1 VTYAAKSQLSD
12 LGSDGDLYDEFL
24 GALAALGG
32 SAGNGRLRDV
42 LEWDDASYDAVK
54 TELLNRGLIVPGRG
68 QGGSV
73 ALTDGDGA
81 RVPMA
86 PNGDR
91 PARRSRAARG
101 SGSASASSFETAFR
115 AIDDCL
121 RKEAGCGTELDYTE
135 QTSWLLFLK
144 YLDGLEDDRAA
155 MALLEGRSPSPILDE
170 PYRWNSWA
178 APKDAGGQLDHNAAL
193 TGDDLR
199 DFVNQR
205 LFPYLERFKQRA
217 SGPNTI
223 EYKIGEIFGE
233 IRNKISSGY
242 NLREIIDL
250 IDGLRFRSQAEK
262 HELSMLYEEKIKR
275 MGNAGRNGGEYYT
288 PRPLIRAIVQ
298 VVNPQIGETVY
309 DPAVGSAGFLC
320 EAFEYMRRGGAGG
333 RELSTAD
340 LDTLQNRTFTGKEK
354 KSLAY
359 VIAIMNMILHGIEAP
374 KIIHANTLS
383 ENLSDVQEKDRFDV
397 ILANPPFGGSERREV
412 QQNFPIRSGETAFLF
427 LQHFIRLLR
436 AGGRAG
442 VVIKNTFLSNTDNAS
457 IALRQKLL
465 EECNLHTVLDCPG
478 GTFQGA
484 GVKTVVLFFEK
495 GRPTRK
501 VWFYQLDPGRN
512 LGKTN
517 PLNDDDLA
525 EFVQLQKTNAL
536 SPKSWSVDAKDID
549 PATFDLSVKNPHG
562 GETVT
567 QRSPK
572 EIMDEIAALD
582 AESAE
587 VLENI
592 KALLK

>member
-1 VTYAAKSQLSD
+1 LISSTD
-12 LGSDGDLYDEFL
+12 ERHDEFI
-24 GALAALGG
+24 GALEALGG
-32 SAGNGRLRDV
+32 SAGNGRLRET
-42 LEWDDASYDAVK
+42 LEWDEASYEAVMAD
-54 TELLNRGLIVPGRG
+54 LLSRRLIMAGRG
-68 QGGSV
+68 QADSV
-73 ALTDGDGA
+73 ALAED
-81 RVPMA
+81 PA
-86 PNGDR
+86 PTKILKTSKS
-91 PARRSRAARG
+91 PTF
-101 SGSASASSFETAFR
+101 SSFDQAFR
-115 AIDDCL
+115 SIDDCL

-144 YLDGLEDDRAA
+144 YLDGLEDDKATVAA
-155 MALLEGRSPSPILDE
+155 MEGRTRTPILEG

-178 APKDAGGQLDHNAAL
+178 APKNQNGQLDHNSAI

-199 DFVNQR
+199 DFVNQQ
-205 LFPYLERFKQRA
+205 LFPYLESFKQSA

-233 IRNKISSGY
+233 LRNKISSGY
-242 NLREIIDL
+242 NLREIIDV

-298 VVNPQIGETVY
+298 VVNPQIGETIC

-320 EAFEYMRRGGAGG
+320 EAFDFMRSRGD
-333 RELSTAD
+333 LSTAD
-340 LDTLQNRTFTGKEK
+340 LETLQTCTFTGKEK

-374 KIIHANTLS
+374 KIIHTNTLA
-383 ENLSDVQEKDRFDV
+383 ENLADVQETDRFHIIV
-397 ILANPPFGGSERREV
+397 ANPPFGGKERKEV
-412 QQNFPIRSGETAFLF
+412 QQNFPIRTGETAFLF
-427 LQHFIRLLR
+427 LQHFIKILK

-442 VVIKNTFLSNTDNAS
+442 IVIKNTFLSNTDNAS
-457 IALRQKLL
+457 VALREKLL

-495 GRPTRK
+495 GTETRK

-512 LGKTN
+512 MGKTN
-517 PLNDDDLA
+517 PLNDADLA
-525 EFVQLQKTNAL
+525 EFIALQKTKAD
-536 SPKSWSVDAKDID
+536 SPKSWSVDVAAID
-549 PATFDLSVKNPHG
+549 PQTFDLSVKNPNG
-562 GETVT
+562 GEEIAH
-567 QRSPK
+567 RSPQ

-587 VLENI
+587 VL
-592 KALLK
+592 KAIRKLL

>member
-1 VTYAAKSQLSD
+1 LNPSAQLP
-12 LGSDGDLYDEFL
+12 GIETGQADERKDDFM

-32 SAGNGRLRDV
+32 SAGNGRLRSI
-42 LEWDDASYDAVK
+42 LEWDEDTYEAVRS
-54 TELLNRGLIVPGRG
+54 ELVSTGLVIPGRG
-68 QGGSV
+68 RGGSV
-73 ALTDGDGA
+73 ALNDGSTADQA
-81 RVPMA
+81 A
-86 PNGDR
+86 PSSK
-91 PARRSRAARG
+91 PASRRSRTCKEPTT
-101 SGSASASSFETAFR
+101 ASSFDQAFR

-155 MALLEGRSPSPILDE
+155 MALLEGRSYTPILE
-170 PYRWNSWA
+170 ESYRWNSWA
-178 APKDAGGQLDHNAAL
+178 APKNADGQLDHNAAL

-205 LFPYLERFKQRA
+205 LFPYLEQFKQRA

-242 NLREIIDL
+242 NLREIINV
-250 IDGLRFRSQAEK
+250 IDDLRFRSQAEK

-298 VVNPQIGETVY
+298 VINPQIGETVY

-320 EAFEYMRRGGAGG
+320 EAFEYMRQGGASG
-333 RELSTAD
+333 RELSTED
-340 LDTLQNRTFTGKEK
+340 LDKLQTRTFTGKEK

-374 KIIHANTLS
+374 KIIHANTLT
-383 ENLSDVQEKDRFDV
+383 ENLSDVQERDRFDV
-397 ILANPPFGGSERREV
+397 ILANPPFGGSERKEV

-427 LQHFIRLLR
+427 LQHFIRMLR

-442 VVIKNTFLSNTDNAS
+442 VVIKNTFLSNSDNAS
-457 IALRQKLL
+457 VALRQKLL

-495 GRPTRK
+495 GAPTRK
-501 VWFYQLDPGRN
+501 V
-512 LGKTN
+512 
-517 PLNDDDLA
+517 
-525 EFVQLQKTNAL
+525 
-536 SPKSWSVDAKDID
+536 
-549 PATFDLSVKNPHG
+549 
-562 GETVT
+562 
-567 QRSPK
+567 
-572 EIMDEIAALD
+572 
-582 AESAE
+582 
-587 VLENI
+587 
-592 KALLK
+592 

>member
-1 VTYAAKSQLSD
+1 LTYAAESPQSD
-12 LGSDGDLYDEFL
+12 AGSNDDLHDDFL
-24 GALAALGG
+24 GALEALGG
-32 SAGNGRLRDV
+32 SAGNGRLRET
-42 LEWDDASYDAVK
+42 LEWDEASYEAVK
-54 TELLNRGLIVPGRG
+54 GDLLSRRLIVPGRG
-68 QGGSV
+68 RGGSV
-73 ALTDGDGA
+73 ALADGSAGEASSNGQGA
-81 RVPMA
+81 SSAPSRHA
-86 PNGDR
+86 PNG
-91 PARRSRAARG
+91 SRAA
-101 SGSASASSFETAFR
+101 APSSFEQAFR

-144 YLDGLEDDRAA
+144 YLDGLEDDKAA
-155 MALLEGRSPSPILDE
+155 VTALEGRSYTPILDK

-178 APKDAGGQLDHNAAL
+178 APKNASGQLDHHAAL

-205 LFPYLERFKQRA
+205 LFPYLERFKQSA

-223 EYKIGEIFGE
+223 DYKIGEIFGE
-233 IRNKISSGY
+233 LRNKISSGY
-242 NLREIIDL
+242 NLREIIDV

-288 PRPLIRAIVQ
+288 PRPLIRAVIQ
-298 VVNPQIGETVY
+298 VVNPTIGETVC

-320 EAFEYMRRGGAGG
+320 EAFDFMRRRG
-333 RELSTAD
+333 ELSTAD
-340 LDTLQNRTFTGKEK
+340 LETLQTRTFIGKEK

-374 KIIHANTLS
+374 NILHTNTLA
-383 ENLSDVQEKDRFDV
+383 ENLADVQEKDRFHV
-397 ILANPPFGGSERREV
+397 IVANPPFGGKERKEV
-412 QQNFPIRSGETAFLF
+412 QQNFPIRTGETAFLF
-427 LQHFIRLLR
+427 LQHFIRVLK

-442 VVIKNTFLSNTDNAS
+442 IVIKNTFLSNTDNAS
-457 IALRQKLL
+457 VSLRQKLL

-495 GRPTRK
+495 GAPTRK

-517 PLNDDDLA
+517 PLNDADLA
-525 EFVQLQKTNAL
+525 EFIALQKTKAD
-536 SPKSWSVDAKDID
+536 SPKSWSVDLAAID
-549 PATFDLSVKNPHG
+549 PNTFDLSAKNPNG
-562 GETVT
+562 GEAIAH
-567 QRSPK
+567 RSPL
-572 EIMDEIAALD
+572 EIMEEIAALD

-587 VLENI
+587 VLGNI
-592 KALLK
+592 RALL